1 MAPPQKQPLR
11 ALTAEEQTRLER
23 IARSSSERVDRA
35 RRARAL
41 LAVAAGQSFAQ
52 AAAQAGVHSPTTV
65 AQLVGRFHQQGL
77 AALDI
82 AAGRGRKAT
91 YDGAARAQIVALA
104 QQAPARRHDGTATW
118 SLMSLER
125 ALRQQEAFAHLGATT
140 IRRVLEDAGSS
151 YQRTRS
157 WCPTGTAQRKRKAG
171 VVTVTDPATERKR
184 GSLSRRTREQR
195 QPG

>member
-1 MAPPQKQPLR
+1 MAPPQNEPLR
-11 ALTAEEQTRLER
+11 ALTAEEQARLER
-23 IARSSSERVDRA
+23 IARSSSERVDRV

-52 AAAQAGVHSPTTV
+52 AAVQAGVHSPTTV

-104 QQAPARRHDGTATW
+104 QHPPIRRQDGTATW
-118 SLMSLER
+118 SLMTLER
-125 ALRQQEAFAHLGATT
+125 ALRQQGAFPRLGATT
-140 IRRVLEDAGSS
+140 IRRVLQDAGSS
-151 YQRTRS
+151 YQRTRT
-157 WCPTGTAQRKRKAG
+157 WCPTGTAQRKRTSG
-171 VVTVTDPATERKR
+171 VVRVTDPQTEQKR
-184 GSLSRRTREQR
+184 GRSSKRTAGRRRR
-195 QPG
+195 G